1 MLARERM
8 TPLDSRCLELF
19 PAWLQSLADDARA
32 LCQVLENSPEEGLK
46 RSAAAALNYL
56 FKSIDLIPD
65 GLEDLGFMDDAFVFR
80 VAMARAQ
87 AAGVTLEP
95 GGAAERLSTDAGL
108 IAEFLGADYEHLE
121 AYVDVLGDRPVRGR
135 SVDALVTEA
144 AVREELQLDL
154 QSWVAA
160 FEPPAFFRDAKNLV
174 KLRAFL
180 STKLAPAAP

>member
-1 MLARERM
+1 M

-19 PAWLQSLADDARA
+19 PAWLQALADDARA
-32 LCQVLENSPEEGLK
+32 LCQVLENAPEEGSK
-46 RSAAAALNYL
+46 RAAAAALNYL

-87 AAGVTLEP
+87 AAGVTFEP
-95 GGAAERLSTDAGL
+95 GSATERLANDAGL
-108 IAEFLGADYEHLE
+108 ITEFLGADYERLE
-121 AYVDVLGDRPVRGR
+121 AYVDALGDKPVRGR
-135 SVDALVTEA
+135 SVNALLTEA
-144 AVREELQLDL
+144 AVRDDLQRDL

-160 FEPPAFFRDAKNLV
+160 FEAPTFFRDAKNLV

>member
-32 LCQVLENSPEEGLK
+32 LCQVLENAPVEGLK
-46 RSAAAALNYL
+46 RGAAAALNYL

-87 AAGVTLEP
+87 AAGATFEP
-95 GGAAERLSTDAGL
+95 GSATERLSTDAAL
-108 IAEFLGADYEHLE
+108 IAEFLGADYERLE
-121 AYVDVLGDRPVRGR
+121 AYVDALGDRPVRGR

-144 AVREELQLDL
+144 AVREELSRDL

-160 FEPPAFFRDAKNLV
+160 FEAPTFFRDAKNLV